1 MMIRQPAP
9 YAAAVSLANEIG
21 RICTWVA
28 DTAIPVL
35 VTGAARMHGLARV
48 IEMIDSG
55 HTDRDVSTAVASNST
70 DRVAPCFAEL
80 CFGSSPAAGEVS
92 QDRRGAGPGRLMAG
106 SWAVS
111 ELRSGG
117 AG

>member
-1 MMIRQPAP
+1 VMIRQPAP

-48 IEMIDSG
+48 IEMVDSG

-80 CFGSSPAAGEVS
+80 CLEAV
-92 QDRRGAGPGRLMAG
+92 RRLVKFPRIDEALDPDA
-106 SWAVS
+106 
-111 ELRSGG
+111 
-117 AG
+117 